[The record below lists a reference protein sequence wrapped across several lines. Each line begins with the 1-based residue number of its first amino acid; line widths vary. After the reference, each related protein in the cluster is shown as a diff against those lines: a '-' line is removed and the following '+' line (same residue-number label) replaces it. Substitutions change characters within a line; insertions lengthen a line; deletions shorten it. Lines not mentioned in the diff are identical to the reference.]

1 MPDEIKFSEKIQ
13 HLRLIDDVLM
23 NEVFRD
29 MECTELLLGVILKR
43 NDIKVFNART
53 QRTLKSFGRS
63 LKLDIWAEDEDNP
76 YVNYNVEIQ
85 RSNQGANVKR
95 SRVHSG
101 AIDFFALAA
110 GDDFSELGDSYVIF
124 ITEHDV
130 LKKGLPMYTVE
141 RYINEAGEKFND
153 GSHIIYVNGECRD
166 GNTELGRLMQDF
178 FEPDP
183 DKMNY
188 PVLANRVRY
197 LKEGEGTRKM
207 SYTIQELF
215 KDELAA
221 GRAEA
226 LKEGISAGMTA
237 GIDTGRKEGRE
248 QAEGSFIKNMLEA
261 GKLAFSEIAQ
271 YAGVSLSRVQTI
283 ADSLG
288 IHEPA

>member
-153 GSHIIYVNGECRD
+153 G
-166 GNTELGRLMQDF
+166 
-178 FEPDP
+178 
-183 DKMNY
+183 
-188 PVLANRVRY
+188 
-197 LKEGEGTRKM
+197 
-207 SYTIQELF
+207 
-215 KDELAA
+215 
-221 GRAEA
+221 
-226 LKEGISAGMTA
+226 
-237 GIDTGRKEGRE
+237 
-248 QAEGSFIKNMLEA
+248 
-261 GKLAFSEIAQ
+261 
-271 YAGVSLSRVQTI
+271 
-283 ADSLG
+283 
-288 IHEPA
+288 